1 MDDDAPGR
9 YCESTA
15 TQVCRV
21 FGIDAHDAGAATLQL
36 VDGKTIVPW
45 PRPDSDAAERLD
57 DGEAQG
63 LMSSGLGPFH
73 ITGARP
79 GRYRIRIPQVNGYE
93 PHPPVEFVL
102 VADETTDIVIDLVRS
117 H

>member
-1 MDDDAPGR
+1 VIASEGA
-9 YCESTA
+9 EF
-15 TQVCRV
+15 V
-21 FGIDAHDAGAATLQL
+21 FRIDVHDAAAATIRL

-45 PRPDSDAAERLD
+45 PRPDNDVVERLD

-63 LMSSGLGPFH
+63 LMGSGLGPFQ

-79 GRYRIRIPQVNGYE
+79 GRYRIRIPQINGYE
-93 PHPPVEFVL
+93 PYPPVEFDL

-117 H
+117 R